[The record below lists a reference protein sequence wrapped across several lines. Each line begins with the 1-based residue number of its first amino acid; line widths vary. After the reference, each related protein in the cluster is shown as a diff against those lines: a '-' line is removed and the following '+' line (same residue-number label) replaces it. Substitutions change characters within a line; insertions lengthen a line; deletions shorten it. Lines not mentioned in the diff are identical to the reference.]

1 MFNSLSRQMI
11 VSGRIAS
18 PASILTP
25 LLSSIVAHLG
35 EDLVGH
41 AKAVAHVEGGVFHAS
56 TTGAESVIEVKTV
69 GSPSPN
75 GQSFRLDF
83 MCVFHG
89 LRYRKLLQAWTR
101 SVDALVAS
109 GLHLEPL
116 EITTSLAPTAPRSTL
131 PIVGS
136 IASSFLVLKL
146 CCLIPLLWT
155 VSGGGISFLQVFEP
169 LEPFRPAF
177 MALTVALLAAAYYS
191 LYFGVATVARESVQR
206 SVRQSRR
213 ILWIAT
219 AVFLLSNIYSILA
232 PQQPHAMHH
241 GAGHQHH

>member
-1 MFNSLSRQMI
+1 MFNSLSRQMV
-11 VSGRIAS
+11 VSGPITS
-18 PASILTP
+18 PASILTT

-41 AKAVAHVEGGVFHAS
+41 AKVVAHVEGGVFHAS

-69 GSPSPN
+69 GAPSPN

-101 SVDALVAS
+101 AVDALVAS
-109 GLHLEPL
+109 GLKLEPL
-116 EITTSLAPTAPRSTL
+116 EISAPLAPIAPRSTL

-136 IASSFLVLKL
+136 LASSFLVLKP

-155 VSGGGISFLQVFEP
+155 VSGGGISFLQIFEP
-169 LEPFRPAF
+169 LEPYRPAF

-191 LYFGVATVARESVQR
+191 LYFGVATVARESVR
-206 SVRQSRR
+206 SSVRQSRR

-219 AVFLLSNIYSILA
+219 AVFLLSSIYPILA
-232 PQQPHAMHH
+232 PQQPHGIHH
-241 GAGHQHH
+241 GAGLQHN